1 MADSLFTELK
11 RRNVF
16 KVASAYLVLSW
27 LVIQIT
33 DAAVPALHLPEWVN
47 SLVFLLGAIGFP
59 FALFFAWA
67 FELTPDGIKREED
80 VDRSKSIATDTGR
93 KMNYIVISLLVLA
106 VGYLGYNNY
115 HLSTNNEAALD
126 VTESTSSS

>member
-59 FALFFAWA
+59 FALFFA
-67 FELTPDGIKREED
+67 
-80 VDRSKSIATDTGR
+80 
-93 KMNYIVISLLVLA
+93 
-106 VGYLGYNNY
+106 
-115 HLSTNNEAALD
+115 
-126 VTESTSSS
+126 